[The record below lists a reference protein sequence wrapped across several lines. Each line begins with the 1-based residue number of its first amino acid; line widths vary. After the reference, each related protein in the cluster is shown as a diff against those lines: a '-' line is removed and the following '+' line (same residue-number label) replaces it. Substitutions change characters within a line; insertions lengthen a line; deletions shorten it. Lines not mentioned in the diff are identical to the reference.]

1 MEFWSL
7 EVGKNQVNLI
17 FLYQIKLYNGKYCF
31 GEWHSKITWTW
42 KVNQTKCSFIN
53 IYIYWDGYP

>member
-42 KVNQTKCSFIN
+42 KV
-53 IYIYWDGYP
+53 